1 MSLYKEW
8 KKLIESQN
16 EESYPKFWEEYSDAE
31 IKIYSDIL
39 ANKDV
44 IISGTFEELQKKYEV
59 RNLMF
64 MGFLDGVNTSLN
76 SDELNLDSIAPESDI
91 KLDIDF
97 EKLFFNMLDADADHL
112 FSLDEWNDVLSED
125 DRRRIYKDYKRSKIV
140 HVEKKPGRN
149 DPCPCGSG
157 KKYKKC
163 CGKNA

>member
-16 EESYPKFWEEYSDAE
+16 KESYPKFWEEYSDAE

-39 ANKDV
+39 ANKDTV
-44 IISGTFEELQKKYEV
+44 ISGTFEKLQKKYEV

-76 SDELNLDSIAPESDI
+76 GDELDLDSIAPESDI

-163 CGKNA
+163 CGRNA

>member
-1 MSLYKEW
+1 MSLCKEW
-8 KKLIESQN
+8 KKLIESQT

-39 ANKDV
+39 ANKDTV
-44 IISGTFEELQKKYEV
+44 ISGTFDELQKKYDV
-59 RNLMF
+59 RDVML
-64 MGFLDGVNTSLN
+64 MGFLDGVNTSLKG
-76 SDELNLDSIAPESDI
+76 DELDLDSIVPESDI

-125 DRRRIYKDYKRSKIV
+125 DRRRIYKDYKCSKIV

-163 CGKNA
+163 CGRNA

>member
-16 EESYPKFWEEYSDAE
+16 EESYPRFWEEYSDAE

-39 ANKDV
+39 ANKDTV
-44 IISGTFEELQKKYEV
+44 ISGTFEELQKKYEV

-76 SDELNLDSIAPESDI
+76 DDELDLDSIAPESDI

>member
-39 ANKDV
+39 ANKDD

-76 SDELNLDSIAPESDI
+76 GDELDLDSIAPESDI
-91 KLDIDF
+91 KFDIDF

>member
-1 MSLYKEW
+1 MSLCKEW
-8 KKLIESQN
+8 KKLIESQT

-39 ANKDV
+39 ANKDTV
-44 IISGTFEELQKKYEV
+44 ISGTFDELQKKYDV
-59 RNLMF
+59 RDVML
-64 MGFLDGVNTSLN
+64 MGFLDGVNTSLKG
-76 SDELNLDSIAPESDI
+76 DELDLDSIVPESDI
-91 KLDIDF
+91 KLVIDF

-163 CGKNA
+163 CGRNA

>member
-16 EESYPKFWEEYSDAE
+16 EESYPKFWEEYSNAE
-31 IKIYSDIL
+31 IIIYSDIL

-76 SDELNLDSIAPESDI
+76 GDELDLDSIAPESDI